1 MHSWLEER
9 IWIGKGAQATEMT
22 ASLRILS
29 SKADSTPVRASQGV
43 NWSWSQC
50 IKSHYAKMSLGKGL
64 PSHFWT
70 RDNVRSI
77 LPGLKRKRTGLL
89 FSGPKSSF
97 QIKVHFAFN
106 LEIKV
111 WSLEEEWRGTESK
124 LFEIQCEVSEVS
136 DDFGCFVICWCWST
150 VFYQVQ
156 SQCSRLP
163 GDLGALYASICW
175 QALWRCWFSFP
186 AAPAHSAKTTS
197 KWFADNG
204 ITVLDWPAT
213 CLTWTPYGINGIFS
227 RERWEIQQYR
237 RAEGSIVPQQCHR
250 LIASMPLLA
259 EAGIFEFRIFDFHEL
274 YALIIK
280 IKTKKLLKCFSYM

>member
-197 KWFADNG
+197 KWFADND

-227 RERWEIQQYR
+227 KERWEIVDPAIQTSWR
-237 RAEGSIVPQQCHR
+237 LNSASAVPQADRFHATPRWSGNFWIQ
-250 LIASMPLLA
+250 
-259 EAGIFEFRIFDFHEL
+259 DFWLSWAVCSNHQN
-274 YALIIK
+274 
-280 IKTKKLLKCFSYM
+280 